1 MADREQILEHLSRY
15 LLAYGSSLNVIPI
28 ETWVLKDALE
38 LLKAPEPRLLTL
50 DEINALPDHTVLW
63 QEARIDWSAW
73 ELNPL
78 KEFGVEYEIAPVE
91 KQGTVISD
99 TSGTTVIDDDLLT
112 ANDGVQ
118 LRFWSARPTD
128 EQRKAVS
135 WDG

>member
-1 MADREQILEHLSRY
+1 MADRGEILEYLSRY

-38 LLKAPEPRLLTL
+38 LLKAPEPRLLTE

-63 QEARIDWSAW
+63 QEVRIDWSACK
-73 ELNPL
+73 LNPFN
-78 KEFGVEYEIAPVE
+78 EIGVEYEIAPVE
-91 KQGTVISD
+91 KLGTVISES
-99 TSGTTVIDDDLLT
+99 SGTTVIDADLLT
-112 ANDGVQ
+112 AKDGVQ
-118 LRFWSARPTD
+118 LRFWSAWPTD